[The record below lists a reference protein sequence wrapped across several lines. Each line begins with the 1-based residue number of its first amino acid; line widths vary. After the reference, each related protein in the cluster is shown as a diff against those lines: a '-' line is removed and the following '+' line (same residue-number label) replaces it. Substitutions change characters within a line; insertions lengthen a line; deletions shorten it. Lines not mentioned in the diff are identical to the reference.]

1 MLFFIGL
8 WKQTFLFNHFIFK
21 VLNTY
26 QFFKHDARTHS
37 ESIQRPKMELFA
49 KVINC
54 RKPLTIFTKS
64 SILYVWQDSECSSLT
79 EIWHKFLKYPKG
91 IANNKIVIQR
101 NFSLERKK
109 IAWKVSVFGVF
120 LVRFFLNSNWIWG
133 DTPNT
138 DTFYAFKA
146 TYCVKVNWELCL

>member
-8 WKQTFLFNHFIFK
+8 WKQTYLFNHFIFK

-54 RKPLTIFTKS
+54 RKPLTICTKS
-64 SILYVWQDSECSSLT
+64 SILYVWQDSECSSLI
-79 EIWHKFLKYPKG
+79 EIWHKFL
-91 IANNKIVIQR
+91 ANNKIVIQR
-101 NFSLERKK
+101 NFPLERKK

-138 DTFYAFKA
+138 DTITHLKLHN
-146 TYCVKVNWELCL
+146 VWK